1 MSELLQE
8 EEQQDFIILDD
19 GTAEWCMN
27 KIKEA
32 EAQKER
38 MVAFYDRQK
47 QHEIETADSKISW
60 FKARLRE
67 YFDNMSEFHS
77 RTKTQETYTLPSGKL
92 VRKKMPPKYETNNT
106 LLVEWLK
113 KNKMPEYIKVEE
125 KAQWGELKKLTK
137 VSPDGK
143 GVVIEGEIIPGV
155 TVTEQEDKFDVSF

>member
-8 EEQQDFIILDD
+8 QEDFIILDD
-19 GTAEWCMN
+19 STAEWCLN

-32 EAQKER
+32 QAQKER

-47 QHEIETADSKISW
+47 QHEVETADAKIGY
-60 FKARLRE
+60 FKSRLYE
-67 YFDNMSEFHS
+67 YFENMSEFHNQ
-77 RTKTQETYTLPSGKL
+77 TKTQRSYSLPSGKL
-92 VRKKMPPKYETNNT
+92 IKKKMPPKFDTDNA
-106 LLVEWLK
+106 LLVDWLK